1 MILINEKINGQARER
16 ILIAA
21 FRWLSD
27 IDSKQFEQSCIIF
40 QASEE
45 QSVGLQIADLIARLK
60 IKPAFLRRIVQM
72 IIRRDL
78 FKVLGLKPSVL
89 ALIGCLADWSGD
101 PLKTDHL
108 LESRLKPT
116 LYLILYGV
124 PDILRGEEMQTKK
137 IVELFGDF
145 VAIESSFTGEVH
157 YLPNYWS
164 KYPAAKR
171 ALEMIEIE
179 QQAHKHVANIKKSL
193 KFIEN
198 R

>member
-1 MILINEKINGQARER
+1 MNH
-16 ILIAA
+16 
-21 FRWLSD
+21 
-27 IDSKQFEQSCIIF
+27 IIWH
-40 QASEE
+40 
-45 QSVGLQIADLIARLK
+45 
-60 IKPAFLRRIVQM
+60 
-72 IIRRDL
+72 IRT
-78 FKVLGLKPSVL
+78 
-89 ALIGCLADWSGD
+89 IYQ
-101 PLKTDHL
+101 TEHL

-124 PDILRGEEMQTKK
+124 PDILKNEEMQTKK

-157 YLPNYWS
+157 FLPNYWS
-164 KYPAAKR
+164 EYPAAKR

-179 QQAHKHVANIKKSL
+179 EQAHKHVANIKKSL

>member
-1 MILINEKINGQARER
+1 MSLYVAHMRTIYQTE
-16 ILIAA
+16 
-21 FRWLSD
+21 
-27 IDSKQFEQSCIIF
+27 
-40 QASEE
+40 
-45 QSVGLQIADLIARLK
+45 
-60 IKPAFLRRIVQM
+60 
-72 IIRRDL
+72 
-78 FKVLGLKPSVL
+78 
-89 ALIGCLADWSGD
+89 
-101 PLKTDHL
+101 HL

-124 PDILRGEEMQTKK
+124 PDILKNEEMQTKK

-164 KYPAAKR
+164 EYPAAKR

-179 QQAHKHVANIKKSL
+179 EQAHKHVANIKKSL

-198 R
+198 RWTQEFGILSRIFVFQKIGIHESNTNDYLRE